1 MKNPKKMP
9 GEISPG
15 IQTAERNQ
23 SADLH
28 VGKFARH
35 VWRDIGAANP
45 HARRQPF
52 LLIPPAA
59 ALCVCQEPQVLSV
72 RKNTHVN
79 LPNLTAKRIY
89 PETAT
94 AKPAPG

>member
-1 MKNPKKMP
+1 MP
-9 GEISPG
+9 GEFTPG
-15 IQTAERNQ
+15 ILTINYRP

-28 VGKFARH
+28 IGKFARH
-35 VWRDIGAANP
+35 VWRDVCTANP
-45 HARRQPF
+45 HAWRQALF
-52 LLIPPAA
+52 LIPPAT
-59 ALCVCQEPQVLSV
+59 ALCMCQEPQVLSV

-94 AKPAPG
+94 AKSALG